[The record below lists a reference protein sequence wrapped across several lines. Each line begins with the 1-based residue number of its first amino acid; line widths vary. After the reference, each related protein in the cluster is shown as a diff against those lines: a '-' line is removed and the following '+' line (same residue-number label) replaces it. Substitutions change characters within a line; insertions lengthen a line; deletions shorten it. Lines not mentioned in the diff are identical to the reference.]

1 MFQGKIIL
9 RGIFFAI
16 DGSDKQPFV
25 KNDLFYQLLPHDI
38 VLYDIC
44 GKYIEVKQIIFR
56 ETIFTI
62 GILKECDGTGNAYFH
77 TPLLP
82 RSYQCY
88 APFDWYVDGDADAD
102 VYVILR
108 ISYHGNSVIQ
118 YYPPCKE
125 RDHQILI
132 DLYQC
137 GERGLYPLRV
147 YKDPQLPSFYD
158 YDPGKRVDLRH
169 LYTFN
174 IDPPASKDFDDAISI
189 SDDLTTIYVH
199 IVDANQLYYPISKIE
214 KRMAYLGFTYYS
226 PLQNLNILPDHLAED
241 RFSLIQ
247 DKDRNVITV
256 EMKLGDVDLRCFSTD
271 SSSPSGDVDVNVDG
285 KVDLPIESY
294 AIYKSTIRVKERF
307 DYESADSSPLGLEE
321 SVEKQ
326 RKSSTLLGSFGS
338 TELQRKSSGLRKDV
352 RNMLYNIVHQYYQRR
367 INICSPTYK
376 INHETMELDQ
386 IVYED
391 YNSWTHRFIE
401 MMMIRANRI
410 ITEHAAK
417 MGFKIPQRYHDA
429 PYIDPEEGEGMDIT
443 GDPLI
448 DGIIM
453 IQKYKNAM
461 YDRQKSGHYG
471 LNLKLYTHFT
481 SPIRRYHDVI
491 VMRMMDGY
499 VYDQLDGL
507 LEHLNKREELNS
519 ACEKLYKKWKLAKF
533 ISKNMESVYEAHII
547 NVSNYGMKFYIKS
560 LGYDGFLRS
569 GGSSGSGVG
578 EKIRIKCVKVDMRSF
593 DDLKWE
599 VCL

>member
-16 DGSDKQPFV
+16 DGSDIADKWSFV

-82 RSYQCY
+82 RSYQSY
-88 APFDWYVDGDADAD
+88 APFDWYVDEDADAD

-147 YKDPQLPSFYD
+147 YKDPQLPSFYH

-247 DKDRNVITV
+247 GKDRNVITV
-256 EMKLGDVDLRCFSTD
+256 EMKLGDADAD
-271 SSSPSGDVDVNVDG
+271 ADADG

-307 DYESADSSPLGLEE
+307 DYESADSGI
-321 SVEKQ
+321 Q
-326 RKSSTLLGSFGS
+326 
-338 TELQRKSSGLRKDV
+338 KDV

-376 INHETMELDQ
+376 INRETMELDQ

-547 NVSNYGMKFYIKS
+547 NLSNYGMKFYIKS

-569 GGSSGSGVG
+569 GGGSVG

-599 VCL
+599 ICL